1 MALIRN
7 VEADRIARDAIV
19 LDLGDVRAQ
28 AELIMSRAKAQA
40 SRTILEAR
48 QERVR
53 ILAGAHEEGYEA
65 GFKKGQAEGEAKG
78 TELGNAAALVERK
91 KELERLDAAWSEG
104 LASFCAS
111 RDAMLDDARDA
122 LVSLACRIASRVTK
136 RVVAGDPTI
145 VVDQVRES
153 ASLLTGV
160 SRLVVEVPP
169 SSEAIVREALPG
181 VMASLSSSAHA
192 EVRVSESL
200 TDGSCLVRSALG
212 EIDASIETQ
221 LDRIAETLV
230 PGSGSQREEASP

>member
-1 MALIRN
+1 M
-7 VEADRIARDAIV
+7 
-19 LDLGDVRAQ
+19 
-28 AELIMSRAKAQA
+28 
-40 SRTILEAR
+40 RT
-48 QERVR
+48 
-53 ILAGAHEEGYEA
+53 
-65 GFKKGQAEGEAKG
+65 
-78 TELGNAAALVERK
+78 
-91 KELERLDAAWSEG
+91 
-104 LASFCAS
+104 
-111 RDAMLDDARDA
+111 
-122 LVSLACRIASRVTK
+122 
-136 RVVAGDPTI
+136 VAGDPTI